1 MISHRV
7 ADKLYCKCLEL
18 MTIPDKIKLNS
29 LNISY
34 SRNWFAEEE
43 SKIQTG
49 YSIAFVNLS
58 LLKIGTCVVSGH
70 QNEVRATWNF
80 V

>member
-1 MISHRV
+1 MILRARPIAETQNIISHRV
-7 ADKLYCKCLEL
+7 AEKVYCKCLEL

-43 SKIQTG
+43 DSDWVLYRFHELVFT
-49 YSIAFVNLS
+49 
-58 LLKIGTCVVSGH
+58 
-70 QNEVRATWNF
+70 
-80 V
+80 